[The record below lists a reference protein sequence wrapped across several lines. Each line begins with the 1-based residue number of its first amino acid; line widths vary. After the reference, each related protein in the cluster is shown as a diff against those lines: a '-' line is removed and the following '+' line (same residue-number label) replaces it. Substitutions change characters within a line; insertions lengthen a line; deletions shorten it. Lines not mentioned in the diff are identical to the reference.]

1 MFTAQCLEEEEVE
14 MTTIE
19 YYGLPATKVN
29 KQGIQTQV

>member
-1 MFTAQCLEEEEVE
+1 MFAVQCLEEEEVE
-14 MTTIE
+14 MTIE